1 MNPKFVWWLVAV
13 ATLLVCSCS
22 KKQPAYEQP
31 QPNMDSV
38 DRSAG
43 SHLDPVKVLHR
54 VISVSNH
61 AEFAFSVP
69 PHQKDARL
77 RGTFRSFTKRGAPDS
92 TSDDTANIDV
102 MVLNDQQLDDFQ
114 HGKPVAATYEI
125 DPSHDQRVEWKA
137 PATSDQAQ
145 AYHLVFNNSSGG
157 AKTKFVQA
165 DFSVTF
171 E

>member
-1 MNPKFVWWLVAV
+1 
-13 ATLLVCSCS
+13 
-22 KKQPAYEQP
+22 
-31 QPNMDSV
+31 MDSV

-43 SHLDPVKVLHR
+43 SHLDPVRVLHR

-102 MVLNDQQLDDFQ
+102 MVLTTSNWTTFNTRRWPPPTKSTHHTISESSGKPQQRPIRRRRTPSGFQQL
-114 HGKPVAATYEI
+114 
-125 DPSHDQRVEWKA
+125 
-137 PATSDQAQ
+137 
-145 AYHLVFNNSSGG
+145 LGG